1 MRERERREQPLT
13 ALRESLTAE
22 STANL
27 PRSVRIQLIL
37 SRRSG
42 LVACSFSIRILSILT
57 ASAILFSFRF
67 KHGGVYFVKCN
78 GFCEHF
84 LSYHINVIIYCLLVF
99 FFLFF
104 FFLIFIFNLLNS
116 LLVGT
121 RKDKGLFLFI
131 LFIYFLIGYSQLG
144 REHFK
149 DFLEAI

>member
-1 MRERERREQPLT
+1 MTNERDRERRDQPLT

-27 PRSVRIQLIL
+27 PRSDRIRLIL

-67 KHGGVYFVKCN
+67 KHGGAYFVKCN

-84 LSYHINVIIYCLLVF
+84 YVIIYCLLVF
-99 FFLFF
+99 FFIFF
-104 FFLIFIFNLLNS
+104 FFFFFIFSFFLS
-116 LLVGT
+116 LSLRLSVSFFFFWS
-121 RKDKGLFLFI
+121 LSLPLSSFF
-131 LFIYFLIGYSQLG
+131 S
-144 REHFK
+144 
-149 DFLEAI
+149 A

>member
-27 PRSVRIQLIL
+27 PRSDRIRLIL

-84 LSYHINVIIYCLLVF
+84 LSYRINVIIYCLLVF
-99 FFLFF
+99 FFILFF
-104 FFLIFIFNLLNS
+104 FFIFIFNLLNS
-116 LLVGT
+116 MVVGT
-121 RKDKGLFLFI
+121 WKDKGFYYYYYYWI
-131 LFIYFLIGYSQLG
+131 LTKLQLG

-149 DFLEAI
+149 DFLQAI

>member
-1 MRERERREQPLT
+1 MRERRDQPLT

-27 PRSVRIQLIL
+27 PRSVRIRLIL

-67 KHGGVYFVKCN
+67 KHGGVDFVKCN
-78 GFCEHF
+78 GFWEQF

-99 FFLFF
+99 FFIFFFFFIFIFNSLNSLVGGTWKDKGFFF
-104 FFLIFIFNLLNS
+104 FFLI
-116 LLVGT
+116 
-121 RKDKGLFLFI
+121 
-131 LFIYFLIGYSQLG
+131 GYLQLG

-149 DFLEAI
+149 DFL

>member
-1 MRERERREQPLT
+1 M
-13 ALRESLTAE
+13 RESLTAE

-27 PRSVRIQLIL
+27 PRSVRIRLIL
-37 SRRSG
+37 SRWSG

-67 KHGGVYFVKCN
+67 NTVVCKILYFVKCN

-99 FFLFF
+99 FFILFF
-104 FFLIFIFNLLNS
+104 FFIFIFNLLNS
-116 LLVGT
+116 MVVGT
-121 RKDKGLFLFI
+121 WKDKGFYYYYYYYWI
-131 LFIYFLIGYSQLG
+131 LTKLQLG

-149 DFLEAI
+149 DFLQAI

>member
-1 MRERERREQPLT
+1 M
-13 ALRESLTAE
+13 RESLTAE

-27 PRSVRIQLIL
+27 PRSVRIRLIL

-67 KHGGVYFVKCN
+67 NTVVCKILYFVKCN

-99 FFLFF
+99 FFIFF
-104 FFLIFIFNLLNS
+104 FFFIFIFNLLNS
-116 LLVGT
+116 LVVGT

-131 LFIYFLIGYSQLG
+131 LFIYFLIILTIGEG
-144 REHFK
+144 AF
-149 DFLEAI
+149 